1 MNAFAPL
8 RTFAYIYYIC
18 ETAQGFASQAYAK
31 WHCAGFSRR
40 SITSLRKLRK
50 VALRKF
56 TFALSSLRKVA
67 FLLCKLRIKIS
78 SLVSAPCPV
87 SANCLGLVPCR
98 SSRQGVAYTWEVFHT
113 QMYCTKPSPRRP
125 QSGGASDLVRVL
137 GLYLP
142 RFYWTGCRPVSVRR
156 AAYDIRRC
164 SID

>member
-8 RTFAYIYYIC
+8 RTFAHIYYMC

-113 QMYCTKPSPRRP
+113 QMYCTNP
-125 QSGGASDLVRVL
+125 
-137 GLYLP
+137 
-142 RFYWTGCRPVSVRR
+142 RPVARKAAGLPILSGFGYSPTLPDRLPPGYASR
-156 AAYDIRRC
+156 AAYDLMRWFL
-164 SID
+164 DD